1 MQEEVVEYLWV
12 DSYRRRRVGN
22 EEGRNKGEG
31 KRGGVMRENVNN
43 QRNLFTGLI
52 FGVLVGGLV
61 SIFFASKSGL
71 QLRSK
76 IKEKGAEVL
85 KEAEEIILLIWVD
98 TFFRL
103 HYTPIET

>member
-1 MQEEVVEYLWV
+1 M
-12 DSYRRRRVGN
+12 GN
-22 EEGRNKGEG
+22 EEGRNKGQG
-31 KRGGVMRENVNN
+31 KGGGVMRDNGNN
-43 QRNLFTGLI
+43 QRNLFKGLI
-52 FGVLVGGLV
+52 FGVLIGGLAG
-61 SIFFASKSGL
+61 IFFASKSGE